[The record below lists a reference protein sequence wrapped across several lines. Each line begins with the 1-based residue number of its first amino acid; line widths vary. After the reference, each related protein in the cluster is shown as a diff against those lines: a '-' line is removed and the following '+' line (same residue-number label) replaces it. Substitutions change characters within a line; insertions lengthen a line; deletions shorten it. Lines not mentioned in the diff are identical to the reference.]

1 MNEYK
6 VHLSEIWDLMQ
17 EQIENG
23 GEVKFSPKGISM
35 LPLIE
40 EGRDSVI
47 LKKAPD
53 RLNKYDVVLYRRA
66 NGNFV
71 LHRVVG
77 VKKDSYIMCG
87 DNQFSYEKNVKPNS
101 ILAIMTGLY
110 QGDKYISVSDTE
122 YITYSKRIV
131 RKQNIRYNILRIKV
145 HAKKLL
151 GIK

>member
-6 VHLSEIWDLMQ
+6 VHLSEIWGLMQ

-35 LPLIE
+35 LPLIK

-53 RLNKYDVVLYRRA
+53 HLKKYDVVLYRRA
-66 NGNFV
+66 NGDFV

-77 VKKDSYIMCG
+77 AKKNSYIMCG
-87 DNQFSYEKNVKPNS
+87 DNQYTYEKDVSKDS

-110 QGDKYISVSDTE
+110 QGDEYISVTDKE
-122 YITYSKRIV
+122 YISYSKKIV
-131 RKQNIRYNILRIKV
+131 RKQYVRYNILRIKF
-145 HAKKLL
+145 HTKKLL
-151 GIK
+151 RIK

>member
-6 VHLSEIWDLMQ
+6 VHLSEIWGLMQ

-35 LPLIE
+35 LPLIK

-53 RLNKYDVVLYRRA
+53 HLKKYDVVLYRRA
-66 NGNFV
+66 NGDFV

-77 VKKDSYIMCG
+77 VKKDCYIMCG
-87 DNQFSYEKNVKPNS
+87 DNQYSYEKNVSKDS
-101 ILAIMTGLY
+101 ILAIMTGLW
-110 QGDKYISVSDTE
+110 QGDKYISVEDAE
-122 YITYSKRIV
+122 YISYSKKIV
-131 RKQNIRYNILRIKV
+131 RKQHIRYNILRIKA
-145 HAKKLL
+145 HTKKLL
-151 GIK
+151 RIK

>member
-6 VHLSEIWDLMQ
+6 VHLSEIWDVMQ

-47 LKKAPD
+47 LRKAPEK
-53 RLNKYDVVLYRRA
+53 LKKYDVALYRRA

-77 VKKDSYIMCG
+77 VKNDCYIMCG
-87 DNQFSYEKNVKPNS
+87 DNQYAYEKNVSNDS

-110 QGDKYISVSDTE
+110 KGDNYISVTDNE

-131 RKQNIRYNILRIKV
+131 RKQYIRYNILRIKV
-145 HAKKLL
+145 HTKKFL